1 LLAESLG
8 NIDVKIKE
16 INKNASAIEEQ
27 IYQLLQNALRELQ
40 EHTQKK
46 MSYLIGDQLEL
57 KRQYDQIQWVESFLQ
72 YEHEILMP
80 SDFLAA
86 WARHLKL
93 RKEILNLAN
102 IPIITD
108 VKADLKVEGRVKVI
122 TEGMSRLP
130 GSG

>member
-1 LLAESLG
+1 
-8 NIDVKIKE
+8 
-16 INKNASAIEEQ
+16 
-27 IYQLLQNALRELQ
+27 
-40 EHTQKK
+40 

>member
-1 LLAESLG
+1 
-8 NIDVKIKE
+8 
-16 INKNASAIEEQ
+16 
-27 IYQLLQNALRELQ
+27 
-40 EHTQKK
+40 

-86 WARHLKL
+86 WSRHLKL

-108 VKADLKVEGRVKVI
+108 VKADLKVEGKVKVI
-122 TEGMSRLP
+122 TEGLARL
-130 GSG
+130 GSNEPQMGLA

>member
-1 LLAESLG
+1 
-8 NIDVKIKE
+8 
-16 INKNASAIEEQ
+16 
-27 IYQLLQNALRELQ
+27 
-40 EHTQKK
+40 

-80 SDFLAA
+80 SDFLST

-108 VKADLKVEGRVKVI
+108 VKADLKVEGKVKVI
-122 TEGMSRLP
+122 TEGMARVPGTTELSLP
-130 GSG
+130 GMA